1 MQAAFNAQLK
11 MLPYN
16 LVKILSLFLGVINA
30 RSMYLEG
37 AANLTDEIEPEC
49 SKKSVKKYAPNAN
62 DDHSEKSRKTIDG
75 K

>member
-1 MQAAFNAQLK
+1 
-11 MLPYN
+11 
-16 LVKILSLFLGVINA
+16 
-30 RSMYLEG
+30 MYLEG